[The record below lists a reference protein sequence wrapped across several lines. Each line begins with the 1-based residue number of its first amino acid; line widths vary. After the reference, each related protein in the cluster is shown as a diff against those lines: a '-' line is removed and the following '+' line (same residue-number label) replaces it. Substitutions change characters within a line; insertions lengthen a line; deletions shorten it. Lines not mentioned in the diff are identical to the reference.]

1 MPALRLPPPVSERV
15 VAVIDAPQ
23 PRSNVTDGGGG
34 SDPDCRGGA
43 GGSYITTLG
52 RTAVIALTPV
62 LTADVAA
69 GDELAENV

>member
-1 MPALRLPPPVSERV
+1 MTRPSRDLT
-15 VAVIDAPQ
+15 
-23 PRSNVTDGGGG
+23 VTDGGGG
-34 SDPDCRGGA
+34 SDPDCRGGT